1 VIQDEVCTVALKG
14 QGLFL
19 SIRKSMRWRQ
29 NLKSVL
35 EARIRGKTV
44 NFHWASGH
52 LATDYLAG
60 KRR

>member
-1 VIQDEVCTVALKG
+1 VIQDEVCTVALKE

-35 EARIRGKTV
+35 EARLCLGFHGKKQVDMRLTGGDTHV
-44 NFHWASGH
+44 V
-52 LATDYLAG
+52 
-60 KRR
+60 

>member
-1 VIQDEVCTVALKG
+1 VIQDEVCTVALKE

-35 EARIRGKTV
+35 EARLYNLLQGLYDLV
-44 NFHWASGH
+44 QGLPLNAP
-52 LATDYLAG
+52 
-60 KRR
+60 